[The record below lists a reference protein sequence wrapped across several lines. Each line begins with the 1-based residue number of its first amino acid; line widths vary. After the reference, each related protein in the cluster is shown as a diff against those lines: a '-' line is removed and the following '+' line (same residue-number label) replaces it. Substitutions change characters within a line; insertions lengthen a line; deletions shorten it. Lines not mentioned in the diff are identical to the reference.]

1 MSENPALS
9 DPSTGSLAN
18 DDAAARV
25 EMDYEIAGAN
35 SDDMKDLTLKEIVL
49 AESLLTPG
57 LQTSVKFD
65 SYIHN
70 RPVKDFD
77 RFKGKALNIAMVR
90 PILAKY
96 GLPTT
101 LTLSQTIYRLDG
113 RSLIDNNVERFTLRA
128 CDPTQLNDAKTL
140 VSKSWKC
147 TPPSSVVDYVLDVCV
162 GAAQKDVEFALFPKD
177 YIAENIHPYQVISQ
191 MCDQA
196 VSGNGLDPSFVHYM
210 TYGRDA
216 KGIHHFRSLAELVK
230 QQPVMDYKFN
240 EFSGGWVDPSTIM
253 TYSFPCDFDLLSDAL
268 NGIDENGKNINTIML
283 FNPVLKSFSSLGVST
298 FGCGIGGG
306 VVKHAISNQNSAQQ
320 QDSCP
325 DYSNVAL
332 LNRQARM
339 SLLDRDKIAIKLI
352 VPFNPTLNA
361 GKMINV
367 NLYNKEDTKVVV
379 KNYGSGQYLILHLV
393 HHVVLGGMGTTTI
406 DCVSSSV
413 GKGVV

>member
-1 MSENPALS
+1 MPENPILS
-9 DPSTGSLAN
+9 SPNSGTLADQESN
-18 DDAAARV
+18 ARV
-25 EMDYEIAGAN
+25 DMAYEIEDGNPA
-35 SDDMKDLTLKEIVL
+35 DMQDLSFKELVL

-57 LQTSVKFD
+57 LQTSLKFD

-70 RPVKDFD
+70 NPVKNFD
-77 RFKGKALNIAMVR
+77 RLKGKRINISLVR
-90 PILAKY
+90 PILANY
-96 GLPTT
+96 GLPTN
-101 LTLSQTIYRLDG
+101 LNISQIIYRLDG
-113 RSLIDNNVERFTLRA
+113 RSLIDNNLERFTLRA
-128 CDPTQLNDAKTL
+128 CDATQINDARTL

-147 TPPSSVVDYVLDVCV
+147 TPPSSIVDYVLDVCV

-177 YIAENIHPYQVISQ
+177 YIAENIHPYQVINQ
-191 MCDQA
+191 MCEQA
-196 VSGNGLDPSFVHYM
+196 VSSNGLDPSFVHYM
-210 TYGRDA
+210 TYEGMGTH
-216 KGIHHFRSLAELVK
+216 KFRSLSELVK
-230 QQPVMDYKFN
+230 QRPVMNFKFN
-240 EFSGGWVDPSTIM
+240 ERSGGYVDPSTIM
-253 TYSFPCDFDLLSDAL
+253 TYSFPCDFDLLSDSL
-268 NGIDENGKNINTIML
+268 NGIDENGNNVNTIML
-283 FNPVLKSFSSLGVST
+283 FNPVLKSFSTLGVST
-298 FGCGIGGG
+298 FGCGIGGS

-352 VPFNPTLNA
+352 VPFNPSLNA

-367 NLYNKEDTKVVV
+367 DLYNKDNTSLML